1 MEIKMSFLQQKSK
14 IIDWLKK
21 NLFGSWISG
30 IVTCLF
36 AIITIFIAK
45 AVLKFIFVTA
55 KWDVIPANLKIL
67 MVGQYTASEVWRVW
81 LSLSVVVFL
90 LGVLWG
96 IKRGIIKAVS
106 FSIIAIFAITLLL
119 PFVSIATRVWAFTQI
134 LLTLAGFWIG
144 HKFKFIKKYY
154 FLGWLL
160 SVPII
165 LILLNGVGNMKDV
178 NTNLW
183 GGFLLTVLIAV
194 VDIVLSFPIGVLL
207 ALGRR
212 SKLVVIRWF
221 CIIYI
226 EVIRGV
232 PLITVL
238 FGAQLL
244 LPLFLGNGLELN
256 NVLRVMI
263 GFTLFNAAYV
273 AETVRGG
280 MQIIP
285 QGQYE
290 AAQALGLNYVQRIT
304 FVIMPQAL
312 RSVVPALVGSV
323 IEVFKD
329 TSLVAIVSL
338 MDLLGIAKR
347 VVANPQF
354 LGRQMEVF
362 LFVAAVFFVICTVI
376 SKISKRMEVSSSY
389 GKV

>member
-1 MEIKMSFLQQKSK
+1 MSFLQQKSK

-119 PFVSIATRVWAFTQI
+119 PFVSIATRVWALTQI

-160 SVPII
+160 FVPII

-194 VDIVLSFPIGVLL
+194 VDIVFSFPIGVLL

>member
-1 MEIKMSFLQQKSK
+1 MSFLQQKSK

-119 PFVSIATRVWAFTQI
+119 PFVSIATRVWAFTQV

>member
-1 MEIKMSFLQQKSK
+1 MSFLQQKSK
-14 IIDWLKK
+14 IIDWMKK
-21 NLFGSWISG
+21 NLFGSWINA
-30 IVTCLF
+30 IITCLF
-36 AIITIFIAK
+36 AIIIIFIAK

-81 LSLSVVVFL
+81 LSLSVAVFL

-96 IKRGIIKAVS
+96 VKRGVIKTVS
-106 FSIIAIFAITLLL
+106 FTIVAIFVIILLL
-119 PFVSIATRVWAFTQI
+119 PFISISTKIWAVVQI
-134 LLTLAGFWIG
+134 LLTFAGFWMG
-144 HKFKFIKKYY
+144 NKFSFVKRYH
-154 FLGWLL
+154 LAGWLI
-160 SVPII
+160 SVPVI

-178 NTNLW
+178 NSNLW

-194 VDIVLSFPIGVLL
+194 VDIVFSFPIGILL

-221 CIIYI
+221 SIIYI
-226 EVIRGV
+226 EVIRGI

-238 FGAQLL
+238 FAAQLL

-280 MQIIP
+280 MQIIT

-290 AAQALGLNYVQRIT
+290 AAQALGLNYVQRMT

-362 LFVAAVFFVICTVI
+362 LFVAAIFFVICTVM
-376 SKISKRMEVSSSY
+376 SKISKHMEISSSY
-389 GKV
+389 GKN

>member
-1 MEIKMSFLQQKSK
+1 MSFLQQKSK